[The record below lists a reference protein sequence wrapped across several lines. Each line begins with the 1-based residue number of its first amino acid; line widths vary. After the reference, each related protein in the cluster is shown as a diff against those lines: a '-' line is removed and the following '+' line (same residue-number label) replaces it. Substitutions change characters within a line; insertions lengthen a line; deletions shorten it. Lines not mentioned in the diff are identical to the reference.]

1 MFGCLFFHLTSSF
14 WISGLDECMA
24 EAVDCLND
32 NTNRQSAATAELIVG
47 QNALIAALQHRV
59 GFLEDQLNQLE
70 VRLDRALPPVR
81 AVEVI
86 DLTSDEDEVGSGRVT
101 VFDIV

>member
-1 MFGCLFFHLTSSF
+1 
-14 WISGLDECMA
+14 MA

-32 NTNRQSAATAELIVG
+32 NHNRQTAAAAELIIG
-47 QNALIAALQHRV
+47 QNTMITALQQCV
-59 GFLEDQLNQLE
+59 GFLEDQLNQME
-70 VRLDRALPPVR
+70 VRLDRMVPPPR

-86 DLTSDEDEVGSGRVT
+86 DLTSDEDEVGSGRMT